1 MVQAPML
8 SCPLKQTGEV
18 DWITPLKSYI
28 RASYGDDPDKYSEEC
43 ATLNRLRQDM
53 RGAGSDSA
61 SGRDLLYRYYGQLEF
76 LDLRFPVDENHI
88 KISFTWFDA
97 FTHKPTSQYSLA
109 FEKASVIF
117 NISAVLSCH
126 AAAQNRAEDNGLKTA
141 YHSFQASAGMFTYIN
156 ENFLHAPSQDL
167 NRDTVKALINVNLA
181 QAQESFLE
189 KQIRDGKKSA
199 LLAKLASQAHWLY
212 AQAKEG
218 LECENSR
225 QIFDPTWLKFIQI
238 KTLHFDSVA
247 QYFQAVT
254 EDEGNLQGSA
264 IARLNLAEKASKQ
277 AVQQAKVFPATPGTS
292 SNLGSDTASN
302 LQQITKRQLETV
314 QEKLT
319 SSIKD
324 NGFIYHQTIPAEGSL
339 QPVTKMPAAKAI
351 PVSDLY
357 QGQDIQRITGPD
369 IFQKIVPMSVTE
381 QASMYDE
388 EKAKLIRSEAE
399 KVEQA
404 NGEMAASL
412 DYLKL
417 PNSLN
422 VLKGGLD
429 SEMSLD
435 PEFERWCQE
444 MSSHGSFSTAFDQLQ
459 REKASVLE
467 SLAKSSKQLDM
478 EESVCEKMRSKYG
491 GEWTQQPSSRLTST
505 LRSDIKSYR
514 DTVDE
519 AAGSDNQ
526 LLNTARQH
534 EADFEEMR
542 SAGETGAADVL
553 YQQALI
559 KSGVKSDRSMQSSE
573 NLLDEDYGEGGVS
586 IADQIA
592 KVEDV
597 LRKLNLVKRERMQV
611 LKDLKEKVHTDDI
624 SNILILNKKLI
635 ANQESQLFQAELEKF
650 RSHQNRL
657 ISTVHKQSSLLKE
670 LTKTYGDLLQ
680 DKRVRSDQQR
690 YEGIQKARSNV
701 LYRYRRAFTAHEDL
715 TQGLMRAQGFYS
727 EMKESVD
734 SLEKNVETFV
744 SNRRAEGAQLLNQIE
759 QTKAGAAGGQAA
771 AEQKRMQELMQRLS
785 MDPSASSPTSQRP
798 PTVPPQPSSAN
809 AQPSP
814 APQQN
819 FPAANADP
827 RFTIPPREEPV
838 PVFTN
843 GYPSYAQPQPPQ
855 NPSPVSPQSGHP
867 YSQGAAAPLSTG
879 YNPMAYP
886 ERNVASPVNA
896 NPQQQAQGFS
906 YSPVTSPPGGQQ
918 SQSFFPPQTQ
928 HQHQQSHSPQPPPQ
942 QQHQQQYHQLN
953 FTSPSSQYPPQQ
965 QQYPSFPHQ
974 QPSYQSPPP
983 QQSYQQHYQP
993 QHQPHASSYSQSQ
1006 QSQPSPG
1013 FQTPYSMPQNYV
1025 PPPPPP
1031 GPPGGGSSTQYPSHH
1046 QGQWASGP
1054 GGYANYQARAPGVGQ
1069 GQGQQQ
1075 QSQQGPG
1082 GAQQGGGGPGGGDP
1096 WAGLSAWK

>member
-1 MVQAPML
+1 MKP
-8 SCPLKQTGEV
+8 
-18 DWITPLKSYI
+18 
-28 RASYGDDPDKYSEEC
+28 R
-43 ATLNRLRQDM
+43 
-53 RGAGSDSA
+53 
-61 SGRDLLYRYYGQLEF
+61 
-76 LDLRFPVDENHI
+76 
-88 KISFTWFDA
+88 FDA

-126 AAAQNRAEDNGLKTA
+126 ATAQNRAEDNGLKTA

-167 NRDTVKALINVNLA
+167 NRDTVKTLINITLA

-199 LLAKLASQAHWLY
+199 LLAKLAAQAHWLY
-212 AQAKEG
+212 GQAKEG
-218 LECENSR
+218 LEGETPR
-225 QIFDPTWLKFIQI
+225 LVFDPIWLKFIQI
-238 KTLHFDSVA
+238 KTLQFESVS
-247 QYFQAVT
+247 QYYQALT

-264 IARLNLAEKASKQ
+264 IARLGIGEKASKQ
-277 AVQQAKVFPATPGTS
+277 AVQQAKAFPASPS
-292 SNLGSDTASN
+292 SDSNLGSDTASN
-302 LQQITKRQLETV
+302 LQQITKRQLELI
-314 QEKLT
+314 QEKQT
-319 SSIKD
+319 SLVKD
-324 NGFIYHQTIPAEGSL
+324 NDFIYHQTVPAEGSL

-351 PVSDLY
+351 PVSELY
-357 QGQDIQRITGPD
+357 QGQDIQRIIGPD

-429 SEMSLD
+429 QEMSLD
-435 PEFERWCQE
+435 PEFERWCSE
-444 MSSHGSFSTAFDQLQ
+444 IASNGSFSSTFDQLQ
-459 REKASVLE
+459 REKAAVLE

-519 AAGSDNQ
+519 AASSDTQ
-526 LLNTARQH
+526 LFNTARQH
-534 EADFEEMR
+534 ENDFEEMR
-542 SAGETGAADVL
+542 LAGERGEADVL
-553 YQQALI
+553 YQQALL
-559 KSGVKSDRSMQSSE
+559 KSGYRSDRGAQNAE
-573 NLLDEDYGEGGVS
+573 NLLDEDYGEGGPS
-586 IADQIA
+586 IAEQIA
-592 KVEDV
+592 KVEEI

-624 SNILILNKKLI
+624 SNILILNKKSI
-635 ANQESQLFQAELEKF
+635 ANQENQLFQSELEKF

-670 LTKTYGDLLQ
+670 LTKTFSDLLQ
-680 DKRVRSDQQR
+680 DKRVRSDQQK
-690 YEGIQKARSNV
+690 YEGIQKARSTV
-701 LYRYRRAFTAHEDL
+701 LHKYRRAHTAYEDL

-727 EMKESVD
+727 EMKDSVD

-759 QTKAGAAGGQAA
+759 QSKAGAAGGQAA

-785 MDPSASSPTSQRP
+785 MDPSASSPTGQRP
-798 PTVPPQPSSAN
+798 PTVPPQPPSAN
-809 AQPSP
+809 SHRSP
-814 APQQN
+814 APQQTY
-819 FPAANADP
+819 PTANPDP
-827 RFTIPPREEPV
+827 RFTIPPREEPA

-843 GYPSYAQPQPPQ
+843 GYPSYAQPAQQPQ
-855 NPSPVSPQSGHP
+855 VPSPVEHQQSHP

-886 ERNVASPVNA
+886 ERNITSPMTA
-896 NPQQQAQGFS
+896 HPGHQGHGQPFS
-906 YSPVTSPPGGQQ
+906 PITSPPPAQQ
-918 SQSFFPPQTQ
+918 HQSFFPPQ
-928 HQHQQSHSPQPPPQ
+928 
-942 QQHQQQYHQLN
+942 QQHSQPAPAQQQQYQQLN
-953 FTSPSSQYPPQQ
+953 FTSPTSQYPPN
-965 QQYPSFPHQ
+965 QQYQTLPRQSSF
-974 QPSYQSPPP
+974 QSPPP
-983 QQSYQQHYQP
+983 QSHHQQHPSYHQT
-993 QHQPHASSYSQSQ
+993 QHQQATYTQPPYGSQP
-1006 QSQPSPG
+1006 QPSPS
-1013 FQTPYSMPQNYV
+1013 FQSPYSMPQNYV

-1031 GPPGGGSSTQYPSHH
+1031 GPPGGGSTTQYGVPGQQLH
-1046 QGQWASGP
+1046 QQQWASGP
-1054 GGYANYQARAPGVGQ
+1054 GGYAQYQQRQPGQSQSAGS
-1069 GQGQQQ
+1069 GSAMMGSAGSGQQQ
-1075 QSQQGPG
+1075 Q
-1082 GAQQGGGGPGGGDP
+1082 QGGSAGVGGGDP